1 MKTRLNL
8 IDKTKGAES
17 FVTEYERVLRDIVF
31 SRTGQYP
38 GMAVTAISNFNL
50 LGEYAPASVLNSI
63 DNRYGVEV
71 PGDAAVLG
79 EALKRVDSLGL
90 IRIEFPERI
99 VVGEFIIN
107 YNFIRGFKPKRAGTI
122 PDVELKMLFDPYGFH
137 YGKKEVEPEVFATE
151 KLSQTLDI
159 DFMFNRYP
167 FVPYHFLFVPNRKSG
182 HNQFLDPE
190 KDREIIES
198 AWHKVHDSGLGLGVR
213 LCYNSNGAHASV
225 NHLHFQGF
233 FLVDGLNLP
242 IEKFLV
248 NGEFKE
254 KGFYMKG
261 VRFIP
266 ERDAVE
272 GLTAFIKEM
281 NDRSSKKEKIAYCF
295 YMTPKGIVCFPRKH
309 QGDKHYSSLLG
320 DPRDPATITTGFAF
334 YEMLGEILTPNRLNL
349 QDANEKKRVE
359 ERIRDIFGALEYKV
373 GDCYILAPKKLK

>member
-8 IDKTKGAES
+8 GYETKEAKDFLEK
-17 FVTEYERVLRDIVF
+17 YEHALRDIAF
-31 SRTGQYP
+31 FRTGQYP

-71 PGDAAVLG
+71 AVDAAVLG
-79 EALKRVDSLGL
+79 EALRRVDNLGL

-99 VVGEFIIN
+99 VVGEFIVN
-107 YNFIRGFKPKRAGTI
+107 YNFIRGFKPKRAGRILDAKLNT
-122 PDVELKMLFDPYGFH
+122 LFDPYEFH
-137 YGKKEVEPEVFATE
+137 YGKEEVEPEVFVTE
-151 KLSQTLDI
+151 KFSQTLNI

-167 FVPYHFLFVPNRKSG
+167 FAPYHFLFVPNRKSG
-182 HNQFLDPE
+182 HNQFLDSD

-198 AWHKVHDSGLGLGVR
+198 AWHKVHESGLGPGVR

-233 FLVDGLNLP
+233 FLVDGWNLP

-261 VRFIP
+261 ESFIP
-266 ERDAVE
+266 ERDAVR

-281 NDRSSKKEKIAYCF
+281 NDRDSKKEKIAYCF

-309 QGDKHYSSLLG
+309 QGDKHYLDLLG
-320 DPRDPATITTGFAF
+320 DPTDPAIITTGFAF

-359 ERIRDIFGALEYKV
+359 ERIRDTFKALEYKV
-373 GDCYILAPKKLK
+373 NIL